1 MNMID
6 KTSSYLSLDDIVMI
20 KVLPQF
26 DVDEPGIF
34 EKLDALRRRP
44 LHASIRGY
52 HNEINPCLYFLCVY
66 IGQNQII
73 DKKL

>member
-20 KVLPQF
+20 RVLPQF
-26 DVDEPGIF
+26 DVDKPSIF

-44 LHASIRGY
+44 LHASIKSHHDEVEARLISCAPVSGR
-52 HNEINPCLYFLCVY
+52 IRP
-66 IGQNQII
+66 
-73 DKKL
+73 